1 MQQLRRRVDNI
12 AFSGEPLVIQGE
24 CGTGKELLA
33 RAIHRRSPRR
43 LRAFA
48 KINCGLPGA
57 IPAPGTLVRNPG
69 EDNAAYTAGRSSNS
83 PGVGTILFH
92 EVADLDSSAQLALLT
107 LIQDSRLVTGTP
119 DSIQV
124 ICTTRRSLRESRDAG
139 LFRDDLYY
147 CINVVGISVP
157 SLRERRTDIPMLVQ
171 YFLTLYSEAYKRKV
185 VPFDQHL
192 MDAFVSADWPG
203 NIRELE
209 NAVKRYVIL
218 GSAESF
224 LSDLKKSEAGPTLTA
239 TPGEQS
245 LKEMKRTAVRACE
258 YNVILASLN
267 RNQWNRRK
275 TARELDISY
284 RSLLYMMDQLGL
296 AKKRQVR
303 AAVSE
308 NAGFTE
314 EQ

>member
-43 LRAFA
+43 LRAFVR
-48 KINCGLPGA
+48 INCGLPGA
-57 IPAPGTLVRNPG
+57 IPLPGTLVHSHG
-69 EDNAAYTAGRSSNS
+69 EENATYTAGGSSES

-107 LIQDSRLVTGTP
+107 LIQDPRLRTGTQ

-124 ICTTRRSLRESRDAG
+124 ICTTRRSLRESREAG
-139 LFRDDLYY
+139 LFREDLYY
-147 CINVVGISVP
+147 CISVVGISMP
-157 SLRERRTDIPMLVQ
+157 SLRERRADIPMLVQ
-171 YFLTLYSEAYKRKV
+171 YFLTLYSEAYKRQV
-185 VPFDQHL
+185 VPFNQHL
-192 MDAFVSADWPG
+192 METFVSADWPG

-224 LSDLKKSEAGPTLTA
+224 LSNLKGDAEPTLTSA
-239 TPGEQS
+239 PGEQS
-245 LKEMKRTAVRACE
+245 LKEMKRSAVRACE

-275 TARELDISY
+275 TARELEISY

-296 AKKRQVR
+296 AKKRQAR

-308 NAGFTE
+308 TAGFTE